1 MIVSRPLTA
10 IAALLLTM
18 ATAASAAA
26 QAWPEKTVRIIVS
39 NAAGGPTD
47 ALARIL
53 ANEFSV
59 ALKATF
65 IVENKPGAASN
76 IGIAH
81 VAQAEPDGHTLLV
94 TTGAMTI
101 NPALSDK
108 LSYDP
113 PTHFAPI
120 SLLATSPLI
129 FASAPSLPVR
139 SMADLV
145 KLAKEKPDLLNY
157 STPGRGTSANMIA
170 ELIKHRYGAGMAHVP
185 HSGAGL
191 AAQAVLT
198 GAVQVTSTAIESA
211 QPLVENG
218 QLIGLAVTGEK
229 RWRGLPQV
237 PTLMELGM
245 ADMPIEFTVGFY
257 APAKVPA
264 PIVNRLAELTAE
276 TLRRPDIAQRLATF
290 QMEIVASS
298 PQALRERMIKELAFY
313 RDLVGRIGL
322 KQ

>member
-1 MIVSRPLTA
+1 MGSRATATIVALSTALTA
-10 IAALLLTM
+10 AAGIAPV
-18 ATAASAAA
+18 S
-26 QAWPEKTVRIIVS
+26 AWPEKTVRIIVS

-53 ANEFSV
+53 ANEFSA

-76 IGIAH
+76 IGITH

-108 LSYDP
+108 LSYEP
-113 PTHFAPI
+113 TTHFSPI

-145 KLAKEKPDLLNY
+145 KLAKDKPDLLNY
-157 STPGRGTSANMIA
+157 STPGRGTSANIIA
-170 ELIKHRYGAGMAHVP
+170 ELIKHRFGAGMAHVP

-237 PTLMELGM
+237 PTLIELGM
-245 ADMPIEFTVGFY
+245 ADMPIEFTVAFY
-257 APAKVPA
+257 APAKVPPA
-264 PIVNRLAELTAE
+264 IVDRLAQLTVE
-276 TLRRPDIAQRLATF
+276 TLRRPDIAARLSTF

-298 PQALRERMIKELAFY
+298 PQALRERVTKELGFY
-313 RDLVGRIGL
+313 RDLAKRIGL
-322 KQ
+322 RQ